1 MEIVKGKGVS
11 GGIAFGRIF
20 FFEREETEIKK
31 YSVNDI
37 ESEIK
42 RFKNAKS
49 KAIEELKVLYR
60 QALSKAGK
68 ENAEIFNIH
77 QMMLDDDDY
86 CDSITGIIASEQVN
100 AEYAVKTTESNFAEM
115 FSKMDDSYMKE
126 RAADVMDISKRLIG
140 CLSNTKSKEISAGSN
155 VILVADDLTPSETIQ
170 LDRTKIAAFATI
182 HGSSNSHAS
191 ILARTMNMPA
201 LADIKDG
208 FKTEYNGKE
217 AIADGFSGTLYIEP
231 NQKTIKRY
239 TDMENK
245 LRQENKLLQ
254 ELKGKENITHSG
266 EKIKVYA
273 NIGNVSDAQQAVKN
287 DAGGIGLFRSE
298 FLYIGKKDFPTEE
311 EQFEVYKSVAEIMA
325 DKDVIIRTLDIG
337 ADKQAEYFHLPKET
351 NPALGYRAIRICLT
365 QEDIFK
371 TQLRALYRASAFGKI
386 SIMFPMIT
394 SVWEVRQINDIV
406 KEVRNELKNEGIS
419 YNENTP
425 LGIMIETPAA
435 ALISDELAKEVDFF
449 SIGTNDLTQYTLAAD
464 RQNQNIEKFF
474 DPHHK
479 AVLKLIE
486 MTAENAHKNGIWV
499 GICGELGADTAL
511 TEAFL
516 NIGIDEISVSP
527 PRVLPLRKKIR
538 EI

>member
-100 AEYAVKTTESNFAEM
+100 AEYAVKMTESNFAEM